1 MAELEIAFEWQVDDA
16 GYRLADVKH
25 NVAVVP
31 KGGTRRSHRPLEYNE
46 TLFRQF
52 ADLRTPAACVKFA
65 ERFGLLGI
73 QKRRDGAE
81 SVILWLAEAED
92 LRQAIAAFEQDPASL
107 IVRYG
112 DYCSA
117 EIDARLRAG
126 EPNGR
131 PALGMRPK
139 SLLGAIKLQFMRHA
153 SSGNSLRE
161 CERCGQWFTI
171 GVGGRRRDARFCS
184 DKCSV
189 DFHNQRRAKG
199 SRK

>member
-16 GYRLADVKH
+16 GYRLADVSAMLPSSRRGARAAPIGRSSQR
-25 NVAVVP
+25 NAVPTVR
-31 KGGTRRSHRPLEYNE
+31 GI
-46 TLFRQF
+46 
-52 ADLRTPAACVKFA
+52 RTPAACVKFA

-92 LRQAIAAFEQDPASL
+92 LRQAIAAFEQVPASL